1 MARLLLALAAA
12 LLSMQCYGQ
21 KPVPLDML
29 NVTIG
34 KPFPIPPLFPFKS
47 DGSQL
52 PFYSYSAPMPSNSQ
66 LNMFFDYDVDAMKD
80 NGNVYSLR
88 AKRTFD
94 STNECT
100 RALKSLTAAV
110 TAKYQLVPS
119 KSEPTLFQAAAKDIE
134 VESSCAFAAGSP
146 YPTLSFR
153 ITSTSEKQ
161 RVSELMRKAFPR

>member
-1 MARLLLALAAA
+1 MARLLLALAVA
-12 LLSMQCYGQ
+12 LLSAHSYAQ
-21 KPVPLDML
+21 KPVPVDML

-66 LNMFFDYDVDAMKD
+66 LNVFFDYDVDAMKD

-100 RALKSLTAAV
+100 RALKSLTTAV
-110 TAKYQLVPS
+110 TGKYQLVPA

-134 VESSCAFAAGSP
+134 VESSCAFAAG
-146 YPTLSFR
+146 
-153 ITSTSEKQ
+153 ITSISEKQ
-161 RVSELMRKAFPR
+161 